1 MLLFK
6 YYEDFFLKY
15 SFLCFNV
22 CAILFS
28 IFLNFFFSTNFVILR
43 ETKPLIVLKYL
54 FPSFNYFQII
64 FLNQILF
71 LCNFLIDLW
80 LCLFKLLFSLMLKY
94 YFFFFLSLLFVD
106 LFKNVFFSWYF
117 RLEILSFFEKFC
129 YWLV

>member
-94 YFFFFLSLLFVD
+94 YFFFFLSLLLVD
-106 LFKNVFFSWYF
+106 LFKNVFFLDIFVLKSCHSLKNF
-117 RLEILSFFEKFC
+117 AID
-129 YWLV
+129 